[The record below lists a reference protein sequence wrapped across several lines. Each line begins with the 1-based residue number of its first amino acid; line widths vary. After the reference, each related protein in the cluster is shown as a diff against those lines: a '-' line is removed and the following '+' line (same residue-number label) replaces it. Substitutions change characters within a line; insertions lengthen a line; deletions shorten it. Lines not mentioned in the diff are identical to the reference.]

1 MPKKIAGITIEIGA
15 DTTQLKKSLASSDS
29 SIKKTQASL
38 RDMNKLLKLDP
49 SNTVLLQ
56 QKQKALETQIGNT
69 KDRLRILH
77 DEQNKLAGKERTE
90 EEQKQFELIQREI
103 IDTENKLKSLTKEM
117 RDFGSVGAQKIAA
130 VGAKFEEIGGKIKSV
145 GGKIEGV
152 GNAMLPVTAAIIGA
166 GAAAVKS
173 WQEVDD
179 AADAVIKKTGA
190 TGDELDDLQRRMQN
204 IATTI
209 PTTFEIA
216 GDALGE
222 VYTRFD
228 ITGDACEELSTRFI
242 KFADLNKTDVSSSID
257 TVQKSMAA
265 WNVDAKDAGL
275 FLDMLNRIS
284 QKTGVGALQVAQSI
298 TTNAAS
304 LKELGFSASDSAVFL
319 ADLDKNGVDAAAAM
333 TGLKKAYAAAV
344 KDGSDL
350 SANLADLENRLR
362 NNETHAD
369 AAGEAIKL
377 FGAKAGGALIDAVTS
392 GRMSFSE
399 LGTAMTDFAGS
410 VESTFEA
417 TLDPL
422 DEVKTMMNEVKTA
435 GADLVD
441 AAGPLIKDVLG
452 SAKTAIEK
460 TTSALKKM
468 SPEEKQQIIKIA
480 GITAAIG
487 PLLIAGGKTIKLI
500 GGATEGVGKVL
511 QYAPKVV
518 SALKAGK
525 AGLLALGT
533 SGGIAVAAIAGVGAA
548 VFAVVKHYKDYV
560 KATYG
565 LTDAQKEA
573 IAKQHELVQAYSES
587 TTARIEENA
596 GINTQYDRYH
606 DLYGELQTLIDSEG
620 KVKDGMQ
627 DRVSFIVGE
636 LSNALGIEIEMSDG
650 VVKINKDIADSIDT
664 IIEKRKAEAI
674 LEANKDA
681 YMEAVKGQSDALA
694 QHVSDL
700 DAVSAAEQKL
710 SNLESEYAHN
720 LSMYQ
725 EAVKNGLDGDAYV
738 HDMQLIAEEM
748 DAQKKTIDELKGA
761 AADSAEVYYGFLDT
775 IGDYETLENAA
786 ISGEGLAAAI
796 KGMTE
801 EFVTADKATQQM
813 LDNQAKNYREKY
825 EAMKRAAESGMGTVT
840 DEELRK
846 WKELSDRA
854 TAEARKGGT
863 DAGAALAQGVRNKQ
877 EEARMAGQALTEG
890 VKAGA
895 ESVDLFAT
903 GENAGGMF
911 GKGLVRGMNSWRT
924 PVAEAATGL
933 ASTIP
938 STARITMQISSPSK
952 IATKYGAF
960 WGEGLVNGLKRMITP
975 VSKASATLSSAV
987 ITSPA
992 SPAMMNYPQAQRAAM
1007 APSVTVNAPAAN
1019 NSGILR
1025 ALELIYNRL
1034 DRLEVTLDGK
1044 ALVGAI
1050 TPGVNRSLANR
1061 AQLEAMGVV

>member
-1 MPKKIAGITIEIGA
+1 
-15 DTTQLKKSLASSDS
+15 
-29 SIKKTQASL
+29 
-38 RDMNKLLKLDP
+38 MNKLLKLDP

-350 SANLADLENRLR
+350 SAILADLENRLR

-452 SAKTAIEK
+452 TAKTAIEK

-468 SPEEKQQIIKIA
+468 SPEEKQQILKIA

-518 SALKAGK
+518 SSLKAGK

-548 VFAVVKHYKDYV
+548 VVAVVKHYKDYV
-560 KATYG
+560 QETYG
-565 LTDAQKEA
+565 LTDAQKEE
-573 IAKQHELVQAYSES
+573 IAKQHELAQAYRES
-587 TTARIEENA
+587 TSARIEENA
-596 GINTQYDRYH
+596 GISTQYDRYH
-606 DLYGELQTLIDSEG
+606 DLYGELQNLIDSEG

-627 DRVSFIVGE
+627 DRASFIVGE
-636 LSNALGIEIEMSDG
+636 LSNALGIEIEMSGG

-664 IIEKRKAEAI
+664 IIEKRKAEAL

-694 QHVSDL
+694 QYVKDL
-700 DAVSAAEQKL
+700 DRVAAK
-710 SNLESEYAHN
+710 ESEIAAK
-720 LSMYQ
+720 
-725 EAVKNGLDGDAYV
+725 EAEIEQYKQQQMEATSLGLNTSGY
-738 HDMQLIAEEM
+738 DMLIARQQYELNTLT
-748 DAQKKTIDELKGA
+748 DSLNELKGG
-761 AADSAEVYYGFLDT
+761 AADSAAKYYTLLDT
-775 IGDYETLENAA
+775 ISDYETLENAA
-786 ISGEGLAAAI
+786 ISGEGLTEAI

-813 LDNQAKNYREKY
+813 LDNQAQAYREKY

-877 EEARMAGQALTEG
+877 EEARMAGHDIADS
-890 VKAGA
+890 VRSGA
-895 ESVDLFAT
+895 DSVDLS
-903 GENAGGMF
+903 GEGEKQGAYF
-911 GKGLVRGMNSWRT
+911 GAGLVRGLNYKIS
-924 PVAEAATGL
+924 EAKRAAQEL
-933 ASTIP
+933 AGVIP
-938 STARITMQISSPSK
+938 KTSGVTLYERSPSK
-952 IATKYGAF
+952 LAEQQGAY
-960 WGEGLVNGLKRMITP
+960 WGEGLINGLAKMVAP
-975 VSKASATLSSAV
+975 VRKASKKLSSAV
-987 ITSPA
+987 IAPPA
-992 SPAMMNYPQAQRAAM
+992 PPAMINYPQAQRAAM